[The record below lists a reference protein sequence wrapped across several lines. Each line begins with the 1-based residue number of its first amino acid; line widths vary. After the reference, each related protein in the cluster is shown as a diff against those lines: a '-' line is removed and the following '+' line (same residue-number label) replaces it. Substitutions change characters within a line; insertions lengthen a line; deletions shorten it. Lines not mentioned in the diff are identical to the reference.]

1 MAGETECCQEAD
13 EADDTQAQGLGVLID
28 AIERVRRVLLS
39 GGELDADDVQAL
51 QNTGDVLIDFAGSLR
66 GEDPLPSDRQRGL
79 TEAEY
84 RAVRFAVLRGMWT
97 EGGICRHCG
106 RREAAPDDNP
116 HAEWC
121 VARVALAAAE
131 RLRGPTVPKGAAAAD
146 LEIAARRG
154 QDPAAAEQAAPAPQM
169 RAARDALIGR
179 ATVAGAR
186 TREEVEATLQR
197 LVLAHARRT

>member
-1 MAGETECCQEAD
+1 
-13 EADDTQAQGLGVLID
+13 
-28 AIERVRRVLLS
+28 
-39 GGELDADDVQAL
+39 
-51 QNTGDVLIDFAGSLR
+51 
-66 GEDPLPSDRQRGL
+66 
-79 TEAEY
+79 
-84 RAVRFAVLRGMWT
+84 
-97 EGGICRHCG
+97 
-106 RREAAPDDNP
+106 
-116 HAEWC
+116 
-121 VARVALAAAE
+121 
-131 RLRGPTVPKGAAAAD
+131 VPKGAAAAD